1 MKRKIILNL
10 AMSIDGY
17 IANEDGGFD
26 WIVGDGDESL
36 DTQNKWNYEK
46 FLEGID
52 TVVMGKK
59 CYDQGFVDDF
69 KDKKVYIATSKEL
82 EDYDNFHF
90 INGNICTIIEE
101 ERKKERIYFYLV
113 EEYL

>member
-52 TVVMGKK
+52 TVVMGRN
-59 CYDQGFVDDF
+59 VMI
-69 KDKKVYIATSKEL
+69 KVLLMIL
-82 EDYDNFHF
+82 
-90 INGNICTIIEE
+90 
-101 ERKKERIYFYLV
+101 RIKRCI
-113 EEYL
+113 